1 MSCPLSYPDKFHA
14 AARFWQLQPP
24 GTKTFSQENQLLLYA
39 LNQQAT
45 HGPNTTSRPWGWNT
59 VEATKWQGWKEL
71 GKMSTMEAMR
81 LFVKSLDEEQAD
93 WWPLL
98 QAAEAK
104 VAAGGAAAAEAAA
117 TTRSVPERSV
127 LGLWTQ
133 LEMPAA
139 DKKPA
144 PRYEAA
150 AAVLGNAV
158 YVLGGNYGGRY
169 LADVWALDLTSG
181 TWSAVPLARPAEEGG
196 SSSGGGAPDAS
207 SNSGSAF
214 PPTAGHS
221 VTAWNGKLYVLGGHT
236 KAKGAAA
243 MALRV
248 VDPVARTVTE
258 PAASGTVP
266 PARGGHTATLI
277 GDKVWVFGGEDGS
290 RRALADV
297 FVLDLAS
304 LTWSSPE
311 VSGKA
316 PPPRSAS
323 CATVYQERYLVAFGG
338 GSVATC
344 YSDVHVLD
352 TETLTWSQPA
362 QAGAKVSPRAG
373 HSGAVLGDI
382 WYIVGGGNNVK
393 GCADL
398 LAVDLAA
405 LPTSNTLTWHVVT
418 SVAIRD
424 PLSSEG
430 ISLVM
435 LPEPRVLVAFG
446 GYNGK
451 YQNAVSLFRAP
462 MGSAALL
469 AGPLASAASAVEERK
484 AAQAAAAPAAA
495 TEQPAAPAK
504 PPKANGAAP
513 VAAGNKAPAAPVVVP
528 PAAAAAAPAAG
539 GGKASGALSAA
550 PSAEVGAAAT
560 SAALVSEL
568 RQQVAEL
575 KGQLEGARREAESAI
590 RESAAAKEG
599 AAHELALLRK
609 QLATAQGSL
618 AEANKA
624 LEETRAALGS
634 EQAKVLKLE
643 AQSAELQAKL
653 GSMAELE
660 RELDKYRRAAREA
673 AEKEAAAK
681 KSSGL
686 WGYIAGSGSS

>member
-14 AARFWQLQPP
+14 AARFWHLQLP
-24 GTKTFSQENQLLLYA
+24 GTKAFSQENQLLLYS

-71 GKMSTMEAMR
+71 GKMSAMEAMR
-81 LFVKSLDEEQAD
+81 LFVKSLDEEQPD

-98 QAAEAK
+98 QAADAK
-104 VAAGGAAAAEAAA
+104 AAAGGSAAAEAAA

-150 AAVLGNAV
+150 AAVVGNAM

-169 LADVWALDLTSG
+169 LSDVWALDLTSG

-196 SSSGGGAPDAS
+196 SSGGAAPAPAAA
-207 SNSGSAF
+207 SGSGSGF

-236 KAKGAAA
+236 KAKGAAT
-243 MALRV
+243 MSLRV
-248 VDPVARTVTE
+248 VDPAARTVTE
-258 PAASGTVP
+258 PEASGTVP

-304 LTWSSPE
+304 LTWSTPE

-323 CATVYQERYLVAFGG
+323 CATVYQDRYLVAFGG

-398 LAVDLAA
+398 LAADLAA

-435 LPEPRVLVAFG
+435 VQQPRVLVAFG

-469 AGPLASAASAVEERK
+469 AGPLASAANAVEERK
-484 AAQAAAAPAAA
+484 AAQVASAPAVAADQGVVAAAAPPNANGAAPAAA
-495 TEQPAAPAK
+495 
-504 PPKANGAAP
+504 G
-513 VAAGNKAPAAPVVVP
+513 GKAPAAPAP
-528 PAAAAAAPAAG
+528 AQPAAAAG
-539 GGKASGALSAA
+539 GGKVSAA
-550 PSAEVGAAAT
+550 PSADLSAAA
-560 SAALVSEL
+560 SSVALVSEL
-568 RQQVAEL
+568 RQQAAEL
-575 KGQLEGARREAESAI
+575 KAQLEGARREAESAI

-624 LEETRAALGS
+624 LDDTRAALGS